1 MQEKEYWN
9 IVRGLYQDTELG
21 LIDAISE
28 RKLSQLILNSKYK
41 NHSYLMEPN
50 EIEQLNK
57 LPNRL
62 LICRGIGSDVELN
75 CSKYGY
81 GWSWTLDPQVAMWFA
96 TRFKCEY
103 QYFLTSYIN
112 KEKIIAYWLDKRE
125 EEVLINPA
133 TLIDEIKIKE
143 LH

>member
-50 EIEQLNK
+50 EIEQLN
-57 LPNRL
+57 
-62 LICRGIGSDVELN
+62 
-75 CSKYGY
+75 
-81 GWSWTLDPQVAMWFA
+81 
-96 TRFKCEY
+96 
-103 QYFLTSYIN
+103 
-112 KEKIIAYWLDKRE
+112 
-125 EEVLINPA
+125 
-133 TLIDEIKIKE
+133 
-143 LH
+143 